1 MFAKGFEA
9 LSKRTADHQQE
20 GRHGYLVGDGYVE
33 MNASL
38 PRRDDLQRAIWLE
51 MVTLRKTGIHLNFAA
66 KLVVVYDGIVK
77 GLTNLLVSGD

>member
-1 MFAKGFEA
+1 
-9 LSKRTADHQQE
+9 
-20 GRHGYLVGDGYVE
+20 